1 MSMIPRSLL
10 LVAALAAQPEAAA
23 FTYLEV
29 GEPVENVEMPT
40 LDGRRERLLG
50 RVKASLFVFFRPGQD
65 HSLDVLQRL
74 AKLEQ
79 EFAGKPVRMVAIVS
93 DDYPVA
99 DVRAVVKEAGIRM
112 PVLVDRGNAFYGQL
126 GVRLHPV
133 VGIADERGRL
143 AAYEHFRKLNME
155 DRMRARV
162 RRLLGEITDA
172 QVEAVLEPPAA
183 EESGPQLVAKRRL
196 NLARMLLKV
205 KNHASA
211 EEQARKSLESDPD
224 LAAAHGALGAAL
236 AGQGKCAEAL
246 PELKIALE
254 ADPADATALEAR
266 KACGK

>member
-1 MSMIPRSLL
+1 MVPRLLL
-10 LVAALAAQPEAAA
+10 LVAALAAQPEVAA

-29 GEPVENVEMPT
+29 GEPLENVEMPT

-50 RVKASLFVFFRPGQD
+50 QVKASLFVFFRPGQD

-74 AKLEQ
+74 ARLER
-79 EFAGKPVRMVAIVS
+79 EFAGRPVRFVAVVS
-93 DDYPVA
+93 DDHPA
-99 DVRAVVKEAGIRM
+99 AEVRATAKEAGIRM
-112 PVLVDRGNAFYGQL
+112 PVLVDRGNAFYGRL

-155 DRMRARV
+155 DRMRARI

-172 QVEAVLEPPAA
+172 QVEAVLEPPKA
-183 EESGPQLVAKRRL
+183 EETGPRLQARRRL
-196 NLARMLLKV
+196 NLSRMLLKV
-205 KNHASA
+205 KNHPSA
-211 EEQARKSLESDPD
+211 EEQARKSLEYDPT

-254 ADPADATALEAR
+254 ADQADATALEGR